1 MKKILLTTVA
11 VAAFAQ
17 GASALEAGKM
27 YVRADLGY
35 NFSSPKLN
43 DKIAKGKD
51 DTTAIFQK
59 TTQSNRLK
67 GFAGDI
73 GFGYALSDS
82 VRTDVTINMSQGK
95 KNLKGITLSNAL
107 GKVAN
112 GAYSDKDGKNY
123 VANSGIADGK
133 LLTYYVANSGI
144 ADAKLLTSNVN
155 LKEKKL
161 GLMANAYYDF
171 NNASEFTPYVMAGV
185 GVNRGSLE
193 AKVSGYEAGITGA
206 LKAAS
211 ETIKSK
217 NLTSF
222 AYQVGVGV
230 GYEVVKDITL
240 DVGYKMSGMSGNYKF
255 KASDYAVAG
264 TNPVTTAGILTG
276 IVTDKDKIG
285 SPKLQHTLT
294 AGVRFAF

>member
-43 DKIAKGKD
+43 DKIANGKD
-51 DTTAIFQK
+51 TGALLKGTK
-59 TTQSNRLK
+59 QSNRLK

-82 VRTDVTINMSQGK
+82 IRTDVTINMSQGK
-95 KNLKGITLSNAL
+95 KNLKNIEFSTDIIKLNKIGNT
-107 GKVAN
+107 
-112 GAYSDKDGKNY
+112 YSVDGKTA
-123 VANSGIADGK
+123 VAKSD
-133 LLTYYVANSGI
+133 T
-144 ADAKLLTSNVN
+144 AKLQNTTFN

-193 AKVSGYEAGITGA
+193 AKVSGYETGSTGA

-255 KASDYAVAG
+255 KAADYAATG
-264 TNPVTTAGILTG
+264 TGTPATPPGILSG
-276 IVTDKDKIG
+276 LVTDKDKIG

>member
-43 DKIAKGKD
+43 DKIANGKD
-51 DTTAIFQK
+51 TGALLKGTK
-59 TTQSNRLK
+59 QSNRLK

-82 VRTDVTINMSQGK
+82 IRTDVTINMSQGK
-95 KNLKGITLSNAL
+95 KNLKNIEFLADSIKLNKIGNT
-107 GKVAN
+107 
-112 GAYSDKDGKNY
+112 YSVDGKTA
-123 VANSGIADGK
+123 VAKSD
-133 LLTYYVANSGI
+133 T
-144 ADAKLLTSNVN
+144 AKLQNTTFN

-193 AKVSGYEAGITGA
+193 AKVSGYEAVTDGST

-240 DVGYKMSGMSGNYKF
+240 DVGYKMSGTTGNYKF
-255 KASDYAVAG
+255 KAADYAAAAG
-264 TNPVTTAGILTG
+264 TTPAGILSG
-276 IVTDKDKIG
+276 LVTDQNNKAG

>member
-51 DTTAIFQK
+51 DTTALFEK
-59 TTQSNRLK
+59 TSQSNRLK

-95 KNLKGITLSNAL
+95 KNLKGITLGDEL
-107 GKVAN
+107 GKVDDES
-112 GAYSDKDGKNY
+112 YSDKDGKNY
-123 VANSGIADGK
+123 VATPVNPATPG
-133 LLTYYVANSGI
+133 
-144 ADAKLLTSNVN
+144 DAKLLTSTVN

-193 AKVSGYEAGITGA
+193 AKVSGYEAGTTGA

-255 KASDYAVAG
+255 KAADYAAIG
-264 TNPVTTAGILTG
+264 TGTPPTPAGILNS

>member
-43 DKIAKGKD
+43 EKIAKGKD
-51 DTTAIFQK
+51 DTTALFQK
-59 TTQSNRLK
+59 TSQSNRLK
-67 GFAGDI
+67 GFAGDL

-82 VRTDVTINMSQGK
+82 VRTDVTINMSQDK
-95 KNLKGITLSNAL
+95 KNLKGITLTNAI
-107 GKVAN
+107 GKVAS

-123 VANSGIADGK
+123 VNPNSD
-133 LLTYYVANSGI
+133 
-144 ADAKLLTSNVN
+144 DAKLLTSTVN
-155 LKEKKL
+155 LKERKL

-193 AKVSGYEAGITGA
+193 GKISGYEEGTTGA

-240 DVGYKMSGMSGNYKF
+240 DVGYKMSGTTGNYKF
-255 KASDYAVAG
+255 KAADYAAAAG
-264 TNPVTTAGILTG
+264 TTPAGILNG
-276 IVTDKDKIG
+276 LVTDQNNKVG

>member
-51 DTTAIFQK
+51 DTTALFQK

-107 GKVAN
+107 GKVAKD
-112 GAYSDKDGKNY
+112 AYSDKEGKIY
-123 VANSGIADGK
+123 VAAG
-133 LLTYYVANSGI
+133 TT
-144 ADAKLLTSNVN
+144 DAKLLTSNVN

-193 AKVSGYEAGITGA
+193 AKVSGYEQATTGT

-240 DVGYKMSGMSGNYKF
+240 DVGYKMSGTTGNYKF
-255 KASDYAVAG
+255 KAADYAAAG
-264 TNPVTTAGILTG
+264 TNPVTTAGILSG
-276 IVTDKDKIG
+276 LVTDKDKIG

>member
-1 MKKILLTTVA
+1 MKKILLTTIA

-27 YVRADLGY
+27 YMRADLGY
-35 NFSSPKLN
+35 NFSSPKLG
-43 DKIAKGKD
+43 DEIANGKD
-51 DTTAIFQK
+51 TGAILK
-59 TTQSNRLK
+59 GTKASNRLK

-82 VRTDVTINMSQGK
+82 IRTDVTLNISQGK
-95 KNLKGITLSNAL
+95 KKLKDVT
-107 GKVAN
+107 
-112 GAYSDKDGKNY
+112 
-123 VANSGIADGK
+123 
-133 LLTYYVANSGI
+133 
-144 ADAKLLTSNVN
+144 LTSKVGDVDVKTPAKIH

-193 AKVSGYEAGITGA
+193 AKIDGDNG
-206 LKAAS
+206 KADAEKKDTS
-211 ETIKSK
+211 ATIKSK
-217 NLTSF
+217 NLTSV

-230 GYEVVKDITL
+230 GYEMAKDITL
-240 DVGYKMSGMSGNYKF
+240 DVGYKMSGTSGSYKF
-255 KASDYAVAG
+255 KKDDVAK
-264 TNPVTTAGILTG
+264 VTGA
-276 IVTDKDKIG
+276 TDKVKFAK
-285 SPKLQHTLT
+285 PKLQHTVT

>member
-1 MKKILLTTVA
+1 MKKILLTTIA
-11 VAAFAQ
+11 VAAIAQ

-27 YVRADLGY
+27 YMRADLGY
-35 NFSSPKLN
+35 NFSSPKLG
-43 DKIAKGKD
+43 DKIATGKD
-51 DTTAIFQK
+51 KTDGIFQK
-59 TTQSNRLK
+59 TSQSNRLK

-82 VRTDVTINMSQGK
+82 IRTDVTLNMSQGK
-95 KNLKGITLSNAL
+95 KTLKDVTLSNAI
-107 GKVAN
+107 GKVSKD
-112 GAYSDKDGKNY
+112 AYGKDGKY
-123 VANSGIADGK
+123 IAKPATGTDG
-133 LLTYYVANSGI
+133 
-144 ADAKLLTSNVN
+144 LLTSKVS

-185 GVNRGSLE
+185 GVSRGSLE
-193 AKVSGYEAGITGA
+193 AKISGYETGTTGDA
-206 LKAAS
+206 VKTAS

-217 NLTSF
+217 NSTSI

-230 GYEVVKDITL
+230 GYEMSKDIFL
-240 DVGYKMSGMSGNYKF
+240 DVGYKMSGTSGSYKF
-255 KASDYAVAG
+255 KKADLAAAEG
-264 TNPVTTAGILTG
+264 TTKAGILNG
-276 IVTDKDKIG
+276 LATDKDKFG

>member
-43 DKIAKGKD
+43 EKIAKGKD
-51 DTTAIFQK
+51 DTTALFQK
-59 TTQSNRLK
+59 TSQSNRLK
-67 GFAGDI
+67 GFAGDL

-95 KNLKGITLSNAL
+95 KNLKGITLTNAI
-107 GKVAN
+107 GKVAS

-123 VANSGIADGK
+123 VNPNSDG
-133 LLTYYVANSGI
+133 
-144 ADAKLLTSNVN
+144 AKLLTSTVN
-155 LKEKKL
+155 LKERKL

-193 AKVSGYEAGITGA
+193 GKISGYEEGTTGA

-240 DVGYKMSGMSGNYKF
+240 DVGYKMSGTTGNYKF
-255 KASDYAVAG
+255 KASDYAANAG
-264 TNPVTTAGILTG
+264 TTPAGILNALG
-276 IVTDKDKIG
+276 VTDANNKAG

>member
-1 MKKILLTTVA
+1 MKKILLTTIA

-17 GASALEAGKM
+17 GASALEVGKM
-27 YVRADLGY
+27 YMRADLGY
-35 NFSSPKLN
+35 NFSSPKLG
-43 DKIAKGKD
+43 DKVAAGKD
-51 DTTAIFQK
+51 KTDEIFQK
-59 TTQSNRLK
+59 TSQSNSLK

-82 VRTDVTINMSQGK
+82 IRTDVTLNMSKGNK
-95 KNLKGITLSNAL
+95 TLKDVTLSNTI

-112 GAYSDKDGKNY
+112 AAYSDKDGKTY
-123 VANSGIADGK
+123 VAQGTTN
-133 LLTYYVANSGI
+133 
-144 ADAKLLTSNVN
+144 AKLLTSTVK
-155 LKEKKL
+155 LKENKL

-185 GVNRGSLE
+185 GVTRGTLE
-193 AKVSGYEAGITGA
+193 AKVSGYEAGTSGD

-217 NLTSF
+217 NNTSF

-230 GYEVVKDITL
+230 GYEMSKDIFL
-240 DVGYKMSGMSGNYKF
+240 DVGYKMSGTSGSYKF
-255 KASDYAVAG
+255 KKADLA
-264 TNPVTTAGILTG
+264 TTSGSTKAGILDATG
-276 IVTDKDKIG
+276 LTDKDKFG

>member
-43 DKIAKGKD
+43 DKITKGKD
-51 DTTAIFQK
+51 DTTALFEK
-59 TTQSNRLK
+59 TSQSNRLK

-95 KNLKGITLSNAL
+95 KNLKNIEFSTDIIKLNKIGNT
-107 GKVAN
+107 
-112 GAYSDKDGKNY
+112 YSVDGKTA
-123 VANSGIADGK
+123 VAKSD
-133 LLTYYVANSGI
+133 T
-144 ADAKLLTSNVN
+144 AKLQNTTFN

-161 GLMANAYYDF
+161 CLMANAYYDF

-193 AKVSGYEAGITGA
+193 AKVSGYEAGTTGA

-255 KASDYAVAG
+255 KAADYAAIG
-264 TNPVTTAGILTG
+264 TGTPPTPAGILNS

>member
-1 MKKILLTTVA
+1 MKKILLTTIA

-17 GASALEAGKM
+17 GASALETGKM
-27 YVRADLGY
+27 YMRADLGY
-35 NFSSPKLN
+35 NFSSPKLG
-43 DKIAKGKD
+43 DKIATGKD
-51 DTTAIFQK
+51 INDGIFQK
-59 TTQSNRLK
+59 TSQSNRLK

-82 VRTDVTINMSQGK
+82 IRTDVTLNMSQGK
-95 KNLKGITLSNAL
+95 KTLKDVTLSNAI
-107 GKVAN
+107 GKVSRD
-112 GAYSDKDGKNY
+112 AYGKDGKY
-123 VANSGIADGK
+123 VAVDNNK
-133 LLTYYVANSGI
+133 PTENLLLPKVS
-144 ADAKLLTSNVN
+144 

-185 GVNRGSLE
+185 GVSRGSLE
-193 AKVSGYEAGITGA
+193 AKISGYETGTVGDA
-206 LKAAS
+206 VKTAS

-217 NLTSF
+217 NSTSI

-230 GYEVVKDITL
+230 GYEMSKDIFL
-240 DVGYKMSGMSGNYKF
+240 DVGYKMSGTSGSYKF
-255 KASDYAVAG
+255 KKADLAAAG
-264 TNPVTTAGILTG
+264 INPTTAAGILNG
-276 IVTDKDKIG
+276 KGLTDKDKFG

>member
-1 MKKILLTTVA
+1 MKKILLTTIA

-27 YVRADLGY
+27 YARGDLGY
-35 NFSSPKLN
+35 NFSSPKLG
-43 DKIAKGKD
+43 DKIANGKD
-51 DTTAIFQK
+51 TGAALKGTK
-59 TTQSNRLK
+59 QSNSLR

-82 VRTDVTINMSQGK
+82 IRTDVTINMSQGK
-95 KNLKGITLSNAL
+95 KNLKNIEFSTDNFELNKIGNTYSADE
-107 GKVAN
+107 KTAVAK
-112 GAYSDKDGKNY
+112 GTAG
-123 VANSGIADGK
+123 
-133 LLTYYVANSGI
+133 
-144 ADAKLLTSNVN
+144 AKLLNTTVN

-161 GLMANAYYDF
+161 GLMANVYYDF

-185 GVNRGSLE
+185 GVTRGTLE
-193 AKVSGYEAGITGA
+193 AKVSGYEAETSGD

-217 NLTSF
+217 NNTSF

-230 GYEVVKDITL
+230 GYEMSKDIFL
-240 DVGYKMSGMSGNYKF
+240 DVGYKMSGTSGSYKF
-255 KASDYAVAG
+255 KKADLA
-264 TNPVTTAGILTG
+264 TTSGSTKAGILDATG
-276 IVTDKDKIG
+276 LTNKDKFG

>member
-1 MKKILLTTVA
+1 MKKILLTTIA

-27 YVRADLGY
+27 YMRADLGY
-35 NFSSPKLN
+35 NFSSPKLG
-43 DKIAKGKD
+43 DKIATGKD
-51 DTTAIFQK
+51 KTDGIFQK
-59 TTQSNRLK
+59 TSQSNRLK

-82 VRTDVTINMSQGK
+82 IRTDVTLNMSQGK
-95 KNLKGITLSNAL
+95 KTLKDVTLSNTI
-107 GKVAN
+107 GKVSKD
-112 GAYSDKDGKNY
+112 AYGKDGKY
-123 VANSGIADGK
+123 IAKPATGTGTDG
-133 LLTYYVANSGI
+133 
-144 ADAKLLTSNVN
+144 LLTSKVS

-185 GVNRGSLE
+185 GVSRGSLE
-193 AKVSGYEAGITGA
+193 AKISGYETGTTGD
-206 LKAAS
+206 LKTAS

-217 NLTSF
+217 NSTSI

-230 GYEVVKDITL
+230 GYEMSKDIFL
-240 DVGYKMSGMSGNYKF
+240 DVGYKMSGTSGSYKF
-255 KASDYAVAG
+255 KKADLAAAEG
-264 TNPVTTAGILTG
+264 TTEAGILNG
-276 IVTDKDKIG
+276 IATDKNKFG

>member
-59 TTQSNRLK
+59 TSQSNRLK

-95 KNLKGITLSNAL
+95 KNLKGITLTNAL

-112 GAYSDKDGKNY
+112 AAYSDKDGKNY
-123 VANSGIADGK
+123 VATPVNPATPG
-133 LLTYYVANSGI
+133 
-144 ADAKLLTSNVN
+144 DAKLLTSTVN

-193 AKVSGYEAGITGA
+193 AKVSGYEAVIDGSN

-240 DVGYKMSGMSGNYKF
+240 DVGYKMSGTTGNYKF
-255 KASDYAVAG
+255 KAADYAAAAG
-264 TNPVTTAGILTG
+264 TTPAGILNSLG
-276 IVTDKDKIG
+276 VTDKENKFG

>member
-27 YVRADLGY
+27 YARADLGY
-35 NFSSPKLN
+35 NFSSPKLG
-43 DKIAKGKD
+43 DKIANGKD
-51 DTTAIFQK
+51 TGALLKGTK
-59 TTQSNRLK
+59 QSNRLK
-67 GFAGDI
+67 GFAGDL

-82 VRTDVTINMSQGK
+82 IRTDVTINMSQGK
-95 KNLKGITLSNAL
+95 KKLKDVELASTL
-107 GKVAN
+107 GTVAN
-112 GAYSDKDGKNY
+112 DVKAKDGKY
-123 VANSGIADGK
+123 DTAGDLQK
-133 LLTYYVANSGI
+133 
-144 ADAKLLTSNVN
+144 SNIN

-193 AKVSGYEAGITGA
+193 AKVSGYKAGTTGD
-206 LKAAS
+206 LKTAS

-217 NLTSF
+217 NLTSL

-230 GYEVVKDITL
+230 GYEVAKDISL
-240 DVGYKMSGMSGNYKF
+240 DVGYKMSGMTGSYKF
-255 KASDYAVAG
+255 KKADLAAAG
-264 TNPVTTAGILTG
+264 TGTPPTPAGNLVAAG
-276 IVTDKDKIG
+276 LTDKDNFAK
-285 SPKLQHTLT
+285 SKLQHTLT

>member
-43 DKIAKGKD
+43 EKIANGKD
-51 DTTAIFQK
+51 TGAALKGTK
-59 TTQSNRLK
+59 QSNRLK
-67 GFAGDI
+67 GFAGDL

-82 VRTDVTINMSQGK
+82 IRTDVTINMSQGK
-95 KNLKGITLSNAL
+95 KNLKNIEFSADTIKLNKIGNT
-107 GKVAN
+107 
-112 GAYSDKDGKNY
+112 YSVDGKTA
-123 VANSGIADGK
+123 VAKSTQN
-133 LLTYYVANSGI
+133 
-144 ADAKLLTSNVN
+144 AKLQNTTIN

-171 NNASEFTPYVMAGV
+171 NNASELTPYVMAGV

-193 AKVSGYEAGITGA
+193 AKVSGYEQATGDA

-240 DVGYKMSGMSGNYKF
+240 DVGYKMSGTTGNYKF
-255 KASDYAVAG
+255 KASDYAAAAG
-264 TNPVTTAGILTG
+264 TTPAGILNALG
-276 IVTDKDKIG
+276 VTDANNKAG

>member
-51 DTTAIFQK
+51 DTTALFQK

-107 GKVAN
+107 GKVAKD
-112 GAYSDKDGKNY
+112 AYSDKEGKIY
-123 VANSGIADGK
+123 VAAG
-133 LLTYYVANSGI
+133 TT
-144 ADAKLLTSNVN
+144 DAKLLTSNVN

-193 AKVSGYEAGITGA
+193 AKVSGYEAGTAGA

-240 DVGYKMSGMSGNYKF
+240 DVGYKMSGTTGNYKF
-255 KASDYAVAG
+255 KAADYAAAG
-264 TNPVTTAGILTG
+264 TNPVTTAGILSG
-276 IVTDKDKIG
+276 LVTDKDKIG

>member
-1 MKKILLTTVA
+1 MKKILLTTIA

-27 YVRADLGY
+27 YMRADLGY
-35 NFSSPKLN
+35 NFSSPKLG
-43 DKIAKGKD
+43 DKIATGKD
-51 DTTAIFQK
+51 KTDGIFQK
-59 TTQSNRLK
+59 TSQSNRLK

-82 VRTDVTINMSQGK
+82 IRTDVTLNMSQGK
-95 KNLKGITLSNAL
+95 KTLKDVTLSNAI
-107 GKVAN
+107 GKVSNAS
-112 GAYSDKDGKNY
+112 YSNKDGKSY
-123 VANSGIADGK
+123 VAAG
-133 LLTYYVANSGI
+133 T
-144 ADAKLLTSNVN
+144 ADAKLLTSKVS

-185 GVNRGSLE
+185 GVSRGSLE
-193 AKVSGYEAGITGA
+193 AKISGYETGTTGD
-206 LKAAS
+206 LKTAS

-217 NLTSF
+217 NSTSI

-230 GYEVVKDITL
+230 GYEMSKDIFL
-240 DVGYKMSGMSGNYKF
+240 DVGYKMSGTSGSYKF
-255 KASDYAVAG
+255 KKADLADATTTPAAAAG
-264 TNPVTTAGILTG
+264 RLNG
-276 IVTDKDKIG
+276 IVTDKDKFG

>member
-1 MKKILLTTVA
+1 MKKILLTTIA

-27 YVRADLGY
+27 YMRADLGY
-35 NFSSPKLN
+35 NFSSPKLG
-43 DKIAKGKD
+43 DKIATGKD
-51 DTTAIFQK
+51 NATGIF
-59 TTQSNRLK
+59 TNTSQSNRLK

-82 VRTDVTINMSQGK
+82 IRTDVTLNMSQGK
-95 KNLKGITLSNAL
+95 KTLKDVTLSKTI
-107 GKVAN
+107 GKVSN
-112 GAYSDKDGKNY
+112 DAYGKDGKY
-123 VANSGIADGK
+123 ITGSGTDG
-133 LLTYYVANSGI
+133 
-144 ADAKLLTSNVN
+144 LLTSKVS

-185 GVNRGSLE
+185 GVTRGTLE
-193 AKVSGYEAGITGA
+193 AKVSGYEAGTSGD

-217 NLTSF
+217 NNTSF

-230 GYEVVKDITL
+230 GYEMSKDIFL
-240 DVGYKMSGMSGNYKF
+240 DVGYKMSGTSGSYKF
-255 KASDYAVAG
+255 KKADLA
-264 TNPVTTAGILTG
+264 TTSGSTKAGILDATG
-276 IVTDKDKIG
+276 LTDKDKFG

>member
-1 MKKILLTTVA
+1 MKKILLTTIA

-27 YVRADLGY
+27 YMRADLGY
-35 NFSSPKLN
+35 NFSSPKLG
-43 DKIAKGKD
+43 DKIATGKD
-51 DTTAIFQK
+51 KTDGIFQK
-59 TTQSNRLK
+59 TSQSNRLK

-82 VRTDVTINMSQGK
+82 IRTDVTLNMSQGK
-95 KNLKGITLSNAL
+95 KTLKDVTLSNTIGNINKPAT
-107 GKVAN
+107 GT
-112 GAYSDKDGKNY
+112 DG
-123 VANSGIADGK
+123 
-133 LLTYYVANSGI
+133 
-144 ADAKLLTSNVN
+144 LLTSKVS

-185 GVNRGSLE
+185 GVSRGSLE
-193 AKVSGYEAGITGA
+193 AKISGYETGTTGDA
-206 LKAAS
+206 VKTAS

-217 NLTSF
+217 NSTSI

-230 GYEVVKDITL
+230 GYEMSKDIFL
-240 DVGYKMSGMSGNYKF
+240 DVGYKMSGTSGSYKF
-255 KASDYAVAG
+255 KKADLADATTTPAAAG
-264 TNPVTTAGILTG
+264 GLKG
-276 IVTDKDKIG
+276 IVTDKDKFG

-294 AGVRFAF
+294 AGVRFEF

>member
-112 GAYSDKDGKNY
+112 GAYSDKDGKN
-123 VANSGIADGK
+123 
-133 LLTYYVANSGI
+133 YVANSGI

>member
-43 DKIAKGKD
+43 DKIANGKD
-51 DTTAIFQK
+51 TGALLKGTK
-59 TTQSNRLK
+59 QSNRLK

-82 VRTDVTINMSQGK
+82 IRTDVTIDMSQGK
-95 KNLKGITLSNAL
+95 KNLKNIEFSTDIIKLNKIGNT
-107 GKVAN
+107 
-112 GAYSDKDGKNY
+112 YSVDGKTA
-123 VANSGIADGK
+123 VAKSD
-133 LLTYYVANSGI
+133 T
-144 ADAKLLTSNVN
+144 AKLQNTTFN

-193 AKVSGYEAGITGA
+193 AKVSGYEAVTDGST

-240 DVGYKMSGMSGNYKF
+240 DVGYKMSGTTGNYKF
-255 KASDYAVAG
+255 KASDYSAAAG
-264 TNPVTTAGILTG
+264 TTPAGILNSLG
-276 IVTDKDKIG
+276 VTDKENKFG

>member
-1 MKKILLTTVA
+1 MKKILLTTIA

-27 YVRADLGY
+27 YMRADLGY
-35 NFSSPKLN
+35 NFSSPKLG
-43 DKIAKGKD
+43 DKIATGKD
-51 DTTAIFQK
+51 KTDGIFQK
-59 TTQSNRLK
+59 TSQSNRLK

-82 VRTDVTINMSQGK
+82 IRTDVTLNMSQGK
-95 KNLKGITLSNAL
+95 KTLKDVTLSNTI
-107 GKVAN
+107 GKVSKD
-112 GAYSDKDGKNY
+112 AYGKDGKYINKP
-123 VANSGIADGK
+123 ATGTDR
-133 LLTYYVANSGI
+133 
-144 ADAKLLTSNVN
+144 LLTSKVS

-185 GVNRGSLE
+185 GVSRGSLE
-193 AKVSGYEAGITGA
+193 AKISGYETGTTEDA
-206 LKAAS
+206 VKTAS

-217 NLTSF
+217 NSTSI

-230 GYEVVKDITL
+230 GYEMSKDIFL
-240 DVGYKMSGMSGNYKF
+240 DVGYKMSGTSGSYKF
-255 KASDYAVAG
+255 KKADLADA
-264 TNPVTTAGILTG
+264 TTTAAAAGRLKG
-276 IVTDKDKIG
+276 IVTDKDKFG

-294 AGVRFAF
+294 AGVRFEF

>member
-59 TTQSNRLK
+59 TSQSNRLK

-82 VRTDVTINMSQGK
+82 IRTDVTINMSQGK
-95 KNLKGITLSNAL
+95 KNLKNIEFSTDIIKLNKIGNT
-107 GKVAN
+107 
-112 GAYSDKDGKNY
+112 YSVDGKTA
-123 VANSGIADGK
+123 VAKSD
-133 LLTYYVANSGI
+133 T
-144 ADAKLLTSNVN
+144 AKLQNTTFN

-193 AKVSGYEAGITGA
+193 AKVSGYEAVTDGST

-240 DVGYKMSGMSGNYKF
+240 DVGYKMSGTTGNYKF
-255 KASDYAVAG
+255 KAADYAAIG
-264 TNPVTTAGILTG
+264 TGTTPTPAGILNG

>member
-51 DTTAIFQK
+51 DTTALFQK
-59 TTQSNRLK
+59 TSQSNRLK

-95 KNLKGITLSNAL
+95 KNLKGITLTNGL
-107 GKVAN
+107 GKVAS
-112 GAYSDKDGKNY
+112 GAYSDKEGKNY
-123 VANSGIADGK
+123 AAVGG
-133 LLTYYVANSGI
+133 
-144 ADAKLLTSNVN
+144 DAKLLTSNVN

-193 AKVSGYEAGITGA
+193 AKVSGYEAGTAGTA

-240 DVGYKMSGMSGNYKF
+240 DVGYKMSGTTGNYKF
-255 KASDYAVAG
+255 KAAEYAAAAG
-264 TNPVTTAGILTG
+264 TTPAGILNN

>member
-59 TTQSNRLK
+59 TSQSNRLK

-95 KNLKGITLSNAL
+95 KNLKGITLTNAL
-107 GKVAN
+107 GKVAS
-112 GAYSDKDGKNY
+112 GVYSDKDGKNY
-123 VANSGIADGK
+123 AGVPG
-133 LLTYYVANSGI
+133 
-144 ADAKLLTSNVN
+144 DAKLLTSTVN

-193 AKVSGYEAGITGA
+193 AKVSGYEAGTAGA

-240 DVGYKMSGMSGNYKF
+240 DVGYKMSGMSRNRR
-255 KASDYAVAG
+255 
-264 TNPVTTAGILTG
+264 N
-276 IVTDKDKIG
+276 
-285 SPKLQHTLT
+285 
-294 AGVRFAF
+294 

>member
-1 MKKILLTTVA
+1 MKKILLTTIA

-27 YVRADLGY
+27 YMRADLGY
-35 NFSSPKLN
+35 NFSSPKLG
-43 DKIAKGKD
+43 DKVANGT
-51 DTTAIFQK
+51 DTDSIFK
-59 TTQSNRLK
+59 ATKKSNKLK
-67 GFAGDI
+67 GFSGDI

-82 VRTDVTINMSQGK
+82 IRTDVTLNMSKGSK
-95 KNLKGITLSNAL
+95 KLKDVELGTLVTNDKFGSIETLKVVSTTDMTITGGTVAL
-107 GKVAN
+107 
-112 GAYSDKDGKNY
+112 KNS
-123 VANSGIADGK
+123 VS
-133 LLTYYVANSGI
+133 
-144 ADAKLLTSNVN
+144 

-185 GVNRGSLE
+185 GVSRGSLE
-193 AKVSGYEAGITGA
+193 AKISGYETGTAGNAVKT
-206 LKAAS
+206 AS

-217 NLTSF
+217 NSTSI

-230 GYEVVKDITL
+230 GYEMSKDIFL
-240 DVGYKMSGMSGNYKF
+240 DVGYKMSGTSGSYKF
-255 KASDYAVAG
+255 KKADLAAADTTVTPA
-264 TNPVTTAGILTG
+264 TTAGILNG
-276 IVTDKDKIG
+276 IVTDKDKFG

>member
-11 VAAFAQ
+11 VAAFTQ

-43 DKIAKGKD
+43 DKIANGKD
-51 DTTAIFQK
+51 TGAVLKGTK
-59 TTQSNRLK
+59 QSNRLK
-67 GFAGDI
+67 GFAGDL

-82 VRTDVTINMSQGK
+82 IRTDVTINMSQGK
-95 KNLKGITLSNAL
+95 KNLKNIEFSADTIKLNKIGNT
-107 GKVAN
+107 
-112 GAYSDKDGKNY
+112 YSVDGKTA
-123 VANSGIADGK
+123 VAKSD
-133 LLTYYVANSGI
+133 T
-144 ADAKLLTSNVN
+144 AKLQNTTFN

-193 AKVSGYEAGITGA
+193 AKVSGYEAVTDGST

-240 DVGYKMSGMSGNYKF
+240 DVVYKMSGTTGNYKF
-255 KASDYAVAG
+255 KASDYAAVG
-264 TNPVTTAGILTG
+264 TGTPATPAGILNG
-276 IVTDKDKIG
+276 IVTDKENKFG

>member
-1 MKKILLTTVA
+1 MKKILLTTIA

-27 YVRADLGY
+27 YMRADLGY
-35 NFSSPKLN
+35 NFSSPKLG
-43 DKIAKGKD
+43 DKIATGKD
-51 DTTAIFQK
+51 KTDGIFQK
-59 TTQSNRLK
+59 TSQSNRLK

-82 VRTDVTINMSQGK
+82 IRTDVTLNMSQGK
-95 KNLKGITLSNAL
+95 KTLKDVTLSNAS
-107 GKVAN
+107 
-112 GAYSDKDGKNY
+112 YSDKDGKSY
-123 VANSGIADGK
+123 VAAG
-133 LLTYYVANSGI
+133 T
-144 ADAKLLTSNVN
+144 ADAKLLTSKVS

-185 GVNRGSLE
+185 GVSRGSLE
-193 AKVSGYEAGITGA
+193 AKNSGYETGTTGD
-206 LKAAS
+206 LKTAS

-217 NLTSF
+217 NSTSI

-230 GYEVVKDITL
+230 GYEMSKDIFL
-240 DVGYKMSGMSGNYKF
+240 DVGYKMSGTSGSYKF
-255 KASDYAVAG
+255 KKADLADATTTPAAAG
-264 TNPVTTAGILTG
+264 GLNG
-276 IVTDKDKIG
+276 IVTDKDKFG